1 MNQQDDK
8 LHLESIRLDFYRL
21 IGAIAGGTIAYLV
34 TSNLPSLS
42 SALVCAMAIA
52 LVSLASTRLSHPFL
66 WWANLGTIPG
76 SVIGTAVVLVG
87 YVDQLG
93 VPHQAKERYLII
105 GFLGIAG
112 LVSGIFLGRTLD
124 RRTKVPRPKDF
135 VKVVSG
141 VTAGVFAVVVTTQ
154 FTFQGL
160 EKARALSS
168 RLSTATT
175 ILVTA
180 VAAPGWLG
188 YQLGRFLSLEN
199 KLSRQRRRS

>member
-1 MNQQDDK
+1 MNQRDDK
-8 LHLESIRLDFYRL
+8 QHLESIRLNFYRL
-21 IGAIAGGTIAYLV
+21 VGAIAGATIAYLV

-66 WWANLGTIPG
+66 WWANLGAIPG
-76 SVIGTAVVLVG
+76 SVIGTAIVLVG
-87 YVDQLG
+87 SVDQLG
-93 VPHQAKERYLII
+93 VPQQAKTRYIII
-105 GFLGIAG
+105 GCLGIAG

-124 RRTKVPRPKDF
+124 RKTKVPRPKDF

-141 VTAGVFAVVVTTQ
+141 LTAGVVAVVVTIQ

-160 EKARALSS
+160 DKARTLSS

-188 YQLGRFLSLEN
+188 YQLGRFLSLKN
-199 KLSRQRRRS
+199 KLPRQQRR